1 MVDTVP
7 PEVRSRIMS
16 AVKSRDT
23 SSEIAARRI
32 LHKLGFRYRVNVKK
46 LPGKPDLVF
55 AKWRAVLFVNGCFW
69 HRHEGC
75 RKATLPTSN
84 KQFWKSKFERNV
96 ARDRR
101 NIDLLQSQGW
111 RVGILWEC
119 WIDQVPAAKSME
131 EVAAFLRDWNRNF
144 AEWP

>member
-32 LHKLGFRYRVNVKK
+32 LHKLGFRFRVNVKK

-55 AKWRAVLFVNGCFW
+55 AKWRRGVV
-69 HRHEGC
+69 
-75 RKATLPTSN
+75 RKWMFLASSQRLS
-84 KQFWKSKFERNV
+84 KSDSSDF
-96 ARDRR
+96 
-101 NIDLLQSQGW
+101 Q
-111 RVGILWEC
+111 
-119 WIDQVPAAKSME
+119 
-131 EVAAFLRDWNRNF
+131 
-144 AEWP
+144 

>member
-1 MVDTVP
+1 
-7 PEVRSRIMS
+7 MS

-23 SSEIAARRI
+23 SSEIAARRT

-55 AKWRAVLFVNGCFW
+55 AKWYAVLFVNGCFW

-75 RKATLPTSN
+75 RKATVPTSN
-84 KQFWKSKFERNV
+84 SQFWKSKFERNV

-101 NIDLLQSQGW
+101 NIDLLHSQGW
-111 RVGILWEC
+111 RVGILWGC
-119 WIDQVPAAKSME
+119 WIDQEPAAKSME
-131 EVAAFLRDWNRNF
+131 EVAAFLRDRSRNF